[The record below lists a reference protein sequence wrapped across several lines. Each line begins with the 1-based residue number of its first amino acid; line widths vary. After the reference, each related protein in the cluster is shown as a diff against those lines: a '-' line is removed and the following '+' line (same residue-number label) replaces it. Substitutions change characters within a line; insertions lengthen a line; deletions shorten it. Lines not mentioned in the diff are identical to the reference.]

1 MDILIA
7 LAGFVALLLWGLRM
21 VGVAVERAA
30 GGDLKRILGQA
41 TDNRFSAALAG
52 MGITVLL
59 QSSTAVV
66 LMASSFVGRGLIATA
81 PALAVILGADV
92 GTTIIAQVLLFGTGP
107 VGPALVLVGVVLALR
122 ARGSTP
128 RQVGRAFIGLGL
140 ILLALGQIS
149 ATAQPLAASNVW
161 QVLLATAES
170 QVALLVLAGAA
181 LTWLAH
187 SSLAVV
193 LLTASFA
200 AGGAVALP
208 MALALVLGANLG
220 AALPALGATAGSN
233 PVTRRAPLGNLIFRG
248 TGVAVAIALL
258 PWLTDLAAGLPL
270 SIGRSV
276 VTAHMIFN
284 IAVLLAFIGLTG
296 PVARICRHLL
306 PDQPIPDDPSQPR
319 YLDDKL
325 VDDPSR
331 ALPLASREVLR
342 LGDMTESM
350 MLDVRRVLA
359 ENDMEGI
366 ADIEAT
372 EEQIDQLAEAIKLYV
387 SRARAFVKDDQDS
400 ESLNRI
406 LAFNTNLQ
414 HAADII
420 GTNVVESART
430 KLVNKLAFSE
440 EGWSE
445 LAELHD
451 CVVQNLRLSL
461 SVFVSGDR
469 RAARRLV
476 QAKDRIRRME
486 ARISESHLDRLTE
499 QRTESIETSQL
510 HLDLLR
516 DLKRINAH
524 FASIGRQMLER
535 TGEMAAT
542 RLSPHNV
549 HGGSREQAP
558 GEQAEPA
565 DTDDPGDNPST
576 PAGKDGT
583 RY

>member
-30 GGDLKRILGQA
+30 GGDLKRVLGQ
-41 TDNRFSAALAG
+41 TTNNRFSAALAG

-66 LMASSFVGRGLIATA
+66 LMAASFVGRGLIATA

-92 GTTIIAQVLLFGTGP
+92 GTTIIAQILLFGTGP
-107 VGPALVLVGVVLALR
+107 VGPALVLAGVVLALR
-122 ARGSTP
+122 ARGSRS
-128 RQVGRAFIGLGL
+128 RQIGRAFIGLGL
-140 ILLALGQIS
+140 ILLALGEIS
-149 ATAQPLAASNVW
+149 ATAEPLAASNVW
-161 QVLLATAES
+161 QTLLATAEN
-170 QVALLVLAGAA
+170 QVALLVLAGAI
-181 LTWLAH
+181 LTWVAH

-200 AGGAVALP
+200 AGGAIALP

-220 AALPALGATAGSN
+220 AALPAMSATAGSS
-233 PVTRRAPLGNLIFRG
+233 PVTRRAPLGNLVFRG

-258 PWLTDLAAGLPL
+258 PWLLDLVADWPL
-270 SIGRSV
+270 SVARLV
-276 VTAHMIFN
+276 VTAHMLFN
-284 IAVLLAFIGLTG
+284 IAVFLAFIGLTG
-296 PVARICRHLL
+296 PVARVCRRLL
-306 PDQPIPDDPSQPR
+306 PDQPISDDPSQPR
-319 YLDDKL
+319 YLDDSL
-325 VDDPSR
+325 VEDPSR

-342 LGDMTESM
+342 LGDMTETM
-350 MLDVRRVLA
+350 MVDVRRVLA
-359 ENDMEGI
+359 ENDMDGI

-372 EEQIDQLAEAIKLYV
+372 EKQVDELAEAIKLYV
-387 SRARAFVKDDQDS
+387 SRARAFVSDDHDI

-406 LAFNTNLQ
+406 LAYNTNLK

-420 GTNVVESART
+420 GINVVESART

-445 LAELHD
+445 LAELHER
-451 CVVQNLRLSL
+451 VLENLRLGL

-469 RAARRLV
+469 RAARRLI

-542 RLSPHNV
+542 RLSPHKN
-549 HGGSREQAP
+549 HSGSEGQTA
-558 GEQAEPA
+558 GDQAEPA
-565 DTDDPGDNPST
+565 ATGDPD
-576 PAGKDGT
+576 
-583 RY
+583 

>member
-30 GGDLKRILGQA
+30 GGDLKRVLGQT

-66 LMASSFVGRGLIATA
+66 LMAASFVGRGLIATA

-92 GTTIIAQVLLFGTGP
+92 GTTIIAQILLFGTGP
-107 VGPALVLVGVVLALR
+107 VGPALVLAGVVLALR
-122 ARGSTP
+122 AGGSP
-128 RQVGRAFIGLGL
+128 SRQIGRAFIGLGL
-140 ILLALGQIS
+140 ILLALGEIS
-149 ATAQPLAASNVW
+149 ATAEPLATSNVW
-161 QVLLATAES
+161 QTLLATAEN

-181 LTWLAH
+181 LTWVAH

-200 AGGAVALP
+200 AGGAIALP

-220 AALPALGATAGSN
+220 AALPAMSATAGSN

-258 PWLTDLAAGLPL
+258 PWLLDLAADWPL
-270 SIGRSV
+270 SIARTV

-296 PVARICRHLL
+296 PVARLCRHLL

-319 YLDDKL
+319 YLDDSL
-325 VDDPSR
+325 VEDPSR

-342 LGDMTESM
+342 LGDMTETM
-350 MLDVRRVLA
+350 MVDVRRVLA
-359 ENDMEGI
+359 ENDMDGI
-366 ADIEAT
+366 ADVEAT
-372 EEQIDQLAEAIKLYV
+372 EEQIDELAESIKLYV
-387 SRARAFVKDDQDS
+387 SRARAFVNDDHDI

-406 LAFNTNLQ
+406 LAFNTNLK

-445 LAELHD
+445 LAELHER
-451 CVVQNLRLSL
+451 VLENLRLSL

-524 FASIGRQMLER
+524 FASIGRQMLES

-542 RLSPHNV
+542 RLSPQKDSS
-549 HGGSREQAP
+549 GSEGQTA
-558 GEQAEPA
+558 GDQAEPA
-565 DTDDPGDNPST
+565 GTGNPADNPRT
-576 PAGKDGT
+576 PDGEDES
-583 RY
+583 RH